1 MGGSQSVAVN
11 IALDKPVYVAGE
23 VVRGYADVKV
33 LKDGV
38 VLPDLTVSLSGTTA
52 TAVRYTKTTGTGKN
66 KKRVK
71 KTARSNIT
79 FLMLQAKVGKIEA
92 SQLAAAAHLQ
102 VPFEFALPADA
113 ISSMQKLSFGGNSA
127 AITYRVG
134 VSATK
139 PGMLFGTSTS
149 WLARAEVDVVSAPPQ
164 SSTMPVR
171 LEDSVKVTR
180 CCCISAGTMSLGG
193 SSSLSA
199 CQNGDAPVVSYD
211 VDNQTSQVL
220 EHVEVSVVRSI
231 HFCILY
237 EPDPSLTAHL
247 LEPSAIFVVAE
258 EGSS

>member
-102 VPFEFALPADA
+102 AGVDDYAAPICSLLRVLSLLLRRLVFFSRRLLGLLP
-113 ISSMQKLSFGGNSA
+113 
-127 AITYRVG
+127 T
-134 VSATK
+134 
-139 PGMLFGTSTS
+139 
-149 WLARAEVDVVSAPPQ
+149 
-164 SSTMPVR
+164 R
-171 LEDSVKVTR
+171 LR
-180 CCCISAGTMSLGG
+180 L
-193 SSSLSA
+193 
-199 CQNGDAPVVSYD
+199 P
-211 VDNQTSQVL
+211 
-220 EHVEVSVVRSI
+220 I
-231 HFCILY
+231 HFRQ
-237 EPDPSLTAHL
+237 SHSGA
-247 LEPSAIFVVAE
+247 
-258 EGSS
+258 

>member
-1 MGGSQSVAVN
+1 M
-11 IALDKPVYVAGE
+11 
-23 VVRGYADVKV
+23 RGYADVKV
-33 LKDGV
+33 LNDGV
-38 VLPDLTVSLSGTTA
+38 VLPDLAVSLSGTTA
-52 TAVRYTKTTGTGKN
+52 TAVRYNKTTGTGKN

-149 WLARAEVDVVSAPPQ
+149 WLARAEVDVVSAPPN
-164 SSTMPVR
+164 
-171 LEDSVKVTR
+171 K
-180 CCCISAGTMSLGG
+180 
-193 SSSLSA
+193 
-199 CQNGDAPVVSYD
+199 
-211 VDNQTSQVL
+211 
-220 EHVEVSVVRSI
+220 
-231 HFCILY
+231 
-237 EPDPSLTAHL
+237 
-247 LEPSAIFVVAE
+247 
-258 EGSS
+258 